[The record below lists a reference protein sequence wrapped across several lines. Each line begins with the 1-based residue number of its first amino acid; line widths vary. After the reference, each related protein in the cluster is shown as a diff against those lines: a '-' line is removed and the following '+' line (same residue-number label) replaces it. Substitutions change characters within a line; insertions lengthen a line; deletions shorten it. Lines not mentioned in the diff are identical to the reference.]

1 MKRGI
6 VVSDIHCGSIYG
18 LHPPNFFSA
27 AGAEVPQNP
36 GQKYLWDCWADFW
49 IRKAKEKPPDFVI
62 FNGDCIDGKQLAQ
75 HYTECNLPSLIDQK
89 EAAIQCLRFA
99 KELYPN
105 AKFYFTQGTEYHESK
120 GAEASEDV
128 AMSLDGVKYSGP
140 GPGRYTREVL
150 DLEVEGVV
158 LNAAHHI
165 SPTVGFYRATA
176 ADREGQ
182 WSAIAAKDESKG
194 IPKADI
200 VIRSHVHHFVHVEH
214 VSKHVFSTPCWQLQT
229 RFMRKNSVYR
239 MLPDIGGV
247 FLKIDGSAKTK
258 GDDPCGIRKEVYN
271 LPPRKT
277 VKL

>member
-1 MKRGI
+1 VKRGI

-18 LHPPNFFSA
+18 LHPPGFVSA

-36 GQKYLWDCWADFW
+36 GQVYLWQCWENFW
-49 IRKAKEKPPDFVI
+49 HKAALKKPSFVI
-62 FNGDCIDGKQLAQ
+62 FNGDVIDGKQQAQ
-75 HYTECNLPSLIDQK
+75 HFTEAMLSSISDQK
-89 EAAIQCLRFA
+89 EAAIIALRFA
-99 KELYPN
+99 QGLVPG
-105 AKFYFTQGTEYHESK
+105 AKWYFTQGTEYHEQK
-120 GAEASEDV
+120 GAEAAEDV
-128 AMSLDGVKYSGP
+128 AMALNAEKYSGP
-140 GPGRYTREVL
+140 GPGRCTREVL
-150 DLEVEGVV
+150 DLEVEGIV

-194 IPKADI
+194 MPKADI

-214 VSKHVFSTPCWQLQT
+214 ESKHIFSTPCWQLQT

-239 MLPDIGGV
+239 MLPTIGGV
-247 FLKIDGSAKTK
+247 FLKIDGEAKK
-258 GDDPCGIRKEVYN
+258 NGEDPISIRRETYA

-277 VKL
+277 TKL